1 MLSAHIGFIGG
12 GNMATALIEGLQQ
25 HPANGRHIVVADPN
39 AARREALSRQYG
51 VVVTEENH
59 QAATGAEVI
68 VLAVKPAAVPAVAH
82 ALSQQLTPD
91 QLVVSVAAG
100 ITVDALQR
108 WLGGHAAVVRAMPNT
123 PAMVGCGATGLF
135 APADLSAAHRDMA
148 ESLMR
153 SVGLVQWVADE
164 ALMDVVTALSGSG
177 PAYVFLVMEAMQ
189 SAAEQLGLPAET
201 ARLLTLE
208 TVYGAARLA
217 MTAAEP
223 PSVLR
228 ARVTS
233 PNGTTERGIAAL
245 ETAGLRQA
253 FASALTAA
261 HARSVEL
268 GAALATAPTEGRS

>member
-1 MLSAHIGFIGG
+1 MLSARIGFIGG

-25 HPANGRHIVVADPN
+25 HPAAGRRIVVADPN
-39 AARREALSRQYG
+39 AARREALSQQYG
-51 VVVTEENH
+51 VQVTADN
-59 QAATGAEVI
+59 QAAAFDAEVV

-82 ALSQQLTPD
+82 ALSQQLKPD

-100 ITVDALQR
+100 VTVPALQR
-108 WLGGHAAVVRAMPNT
+108 WLGGHGAVVRAMPNT

-135 APADLSAAHRDMA
+135 AAAALSATHRDMA

-153 SVGLVQWVADE
+153 SVGLVQWVAE
-164 ALMDVVTALSGSG
+164 ESLMDVVTALSGSG

-189 SAAEQLGLPAET
+189 AAAERLGLPAEA

-208 TVYGAARLA
+208 TVFGAARLA
-217 MTAAEP
+217 MSASESPAA
-223 PSVLR
+223 LR

-245 ETAGLRQA
+245 ESAGLRQA
-253 FASALTAA
+253 FESALAAA

-268 GAALATAPTEGRS
+268 GAALVTAPTEGRA

>member
-1 MLSAHIGFIGG
+1 MLSARIGFIGG
-12 GNMATALIEGLQQ
+12 GNMATALIEGLQR
-25 HPANGRHIVVADPN
+25 HPASGRRIFVADPN
-39 AARREALSRQYG
+39 ADRREALRQQYG
-51 VVVTEENH
+51 VMVTADNH
-59 QAATGAEVI
+59 EAASEAEVI

-82 ALSQQLTPD
+82 ALCRQLRPE

-100 ITVDALQR
+100 VTAPALQR

-135 APADLSAAHRDMA
+135 APEGLSTAHRDMA

-164 ALMDVVTALSGSG
+164 SLMDAVTALSGSG

-189 SAAEQLGLPAET
+189 SAAEQLGLPT
-201 ARLLTLE
+201 DSARLLTLE
-208 TVYGAARLA
+208 TVFGAARLA
-217 MTAAEP
+217 MSASEP
-223 PSVLR
+223 PAVLR

-245 ETAGLRQA
+245 EAAGLRHA
-253 FASALTAA
+253 FLSALTAA

-268 GAALATAPTEGRS
+268 GAALVTAPAEGQS